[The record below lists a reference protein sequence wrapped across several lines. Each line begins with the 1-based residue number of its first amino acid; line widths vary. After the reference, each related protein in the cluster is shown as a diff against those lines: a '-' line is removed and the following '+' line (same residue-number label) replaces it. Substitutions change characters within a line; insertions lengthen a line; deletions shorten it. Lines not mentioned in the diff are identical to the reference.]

1 MLHRRRH
8 TSLAGV
14 IRFAKRRAP
23 VIAVRAVVHTLA
35 PSVAF
40 DAVTQHTAL
49 TVDRIVHTAADTA
62 AIHVLSSLAK
72 ILVHV

>member
-1 MLHRRRH
+1 VVTR
-8 TSLAGV
+8 V
-14 IRFAKRRAP
+14 
-23 VIAVRAVVHTLA
+23 VVHSLA
-35 PSVAF
+35 PSIAF
-40 DAVTQHTAL
+40 DTVTHHTAI

>member
-1 MLHRRRH
+1 MLSRKRH

-23 VIAVRAVVHTLA
+23 VVVTRVVVHSLA
-35 PSVAF
+35 PSIAF
-40 DAVTQHTAL
+40 DTVTHHTAI